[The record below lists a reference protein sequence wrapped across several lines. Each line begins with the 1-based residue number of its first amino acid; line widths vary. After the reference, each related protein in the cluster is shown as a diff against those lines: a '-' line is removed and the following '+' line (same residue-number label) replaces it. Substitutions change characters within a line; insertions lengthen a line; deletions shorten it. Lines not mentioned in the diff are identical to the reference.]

1 MKRSTFKL
9 GVLILTILMTT
20 AFAVSCSKEDVK
32 ETLEGKKTEVTVY
45 LKDSDGS
52 PLNGWVV
59 YAFNEFAWK
68 SESTV
73 HAKQSAT
80 EGDGKAVFLL
90 EDFDVGGATREQ
102 ETYRFVVYYTQS
114 KKNIFGQ
121 EISKESLKKV
131 VPVTLK
137 QGENKT
143 VEIKL
148 N

>member
-1 MKRSTFKL
+1 MTKSTLKKGMWLLVAF
-9 GVLILTILMTT
+9 VTTIIS
-20 AFAVSCSKEDVK
+20 VSCSKEEIK
-32 ETLEGKKTEVTVY
+32 EALEGKKTEVSVY
-45 LKDSDGS
+45 LKDTDGT

-68 SESTV
+68 SESTF

-80 EGDGKAVFLL
+80 ENEGKAIFLL
-90 EDFDVGGATREQ
+90 DDLDIKDQQ
-102 ETYRFVVYYTQS
+102 EVYRFVVYYTKS

-121 EISKESLKKV
+121 EITKESLKKV

-148 N
+148 D

>member
-20 AFAVSCSKEDVK
+20 AFAVSCSKEDIEK
-32 ETLEGKKTEVTVY
+32 ALGKTEVTVY
-45 LKDSDGS
+45 LKDSDGT

-59 YAFNEFAWK
+59 YAFSEFAWR
-68 SESTV
+68 SESTFS
-73 HAKQSAT
+73 AKQSAT

>member
-1 MKRSTFKL
+1 MTKSTLKKGMWLLVAF
-9 GVLILTILMTT
+9 VTTIIS
-20 AFAVSCSKEDVK
+20 VSCSKEEIK
-32 ETLEGKKTEVTVY
+32 EALEGKKTEVSVY
-45 LKDSDGS
+45 LKDTDAT

-68 SESTV
+68 SESTF

-80 EGDGKAVFLL
+80 ENEGKAIFLL
-90 EDFDVGGATREQ
+90 DDLDIKDEQ
-102 ETYRFVVYYTQS
+102 EVYRFVVYYTKS

-121 EISKESLKKV
+121 EITKESLKKV

-148 N
+148 D

>member
-1 MKRSTFKL
+1 MRKS
-9 GVLILTILMTT
+9 ILKKGMWLLVAFVTTIISL
-20 AFAVSCSKEDVK
+20 SCSKEEIK
-32 ETLEGKKTEVTVY
+32 EALEGKKTEVSVY
-45 LKDSDGS
+45 LKDTDGT

-68 SESTV
+68 SESTF

-80 EGDGKAVFLL
+80 ENEGKAIFLL
-90 EDFDVGGATREQ
+90 DDLDIKDEQ
-102 ETYRFVVYYTQS
+102 EVYRFVVYYTKS

-121 EISKESLKKV
+121 EITKESLKKV

-148 N
+148 D

>member
-1 MKRSTFKL
+1 MRKS
-9 GVLILTILMTT
+9 ILKKGMWLLVAFVTTIIS
-20 AFAVSCSKEDVK
+20 VSCSKEEIK
-32 ETLEGKKTEVTVY
+32 EALEGKKTEVSVY
-45 LKDSDGS
+45 LKDTDGT

-68 SESTV
+68 SESTF

-80 EGDGKAVFLL
+80 ENEGKAIFLL
-90 EDFDVGGATREQ
+90 DDLDIKDEQ
-102 ETYRFVVYYTQS
+102 EVYRFVVYYTKS

-121 EISKESLKKV
+121 EITKESLKKV

-148 N
+148 D